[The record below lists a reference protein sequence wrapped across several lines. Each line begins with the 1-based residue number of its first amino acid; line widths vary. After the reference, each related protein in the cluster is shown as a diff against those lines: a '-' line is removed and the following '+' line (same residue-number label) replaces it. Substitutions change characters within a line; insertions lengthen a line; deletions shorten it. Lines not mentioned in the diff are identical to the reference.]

1 MMYRPVIGQLLQK
14 RSFHWLMTTDW
25 SFLHTKEL
33 RSHYLFRTWE
43 IVTIKV
49 RQFLSSTKFLLIVQ
63 VNVSF
68 YFRNLRVCLSE
79 VGVYRKDIPP
89 HSPCHHLQLPF
100 TCCALC
106 VLHVYHQQIIIVCV
120 TKTKEKIKILNSLH
134 SSLILPFSHIHT
146 TLKQQL
152 SMFEKMFVH

>member
-14 RSFHWLMTTDW
+14 KSFHWLMTTDW

-33 RSHYLFRTWE
+33 RSHYLFRSWE
-43 IVTIKV
+43 IVIIKV

-89 HSPCHHLQLPF
+89 HSPCHHVQLPY
-100 TCCALC
+100 TSVLC
-106 VLHVYHQQIIIVCV
+106 VIHVYHQQIIVSMCD
-120 TKTKEKIKILNSLH
+120 KHWMKKR
-134 SSLILPFSHIHT
+134 
-146 TLKQQL
+146 LK
-152 SMFEKMFVH
+152 F